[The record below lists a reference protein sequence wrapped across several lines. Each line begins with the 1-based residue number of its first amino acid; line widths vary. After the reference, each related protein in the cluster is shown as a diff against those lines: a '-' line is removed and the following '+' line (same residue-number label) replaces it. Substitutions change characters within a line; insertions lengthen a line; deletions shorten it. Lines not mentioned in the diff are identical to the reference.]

1 MSSSTSAPSNTAPKG
16 TGSARAAHLGPERRR
31 PLVLD
36 AALEVLLAHGY
47 SGTTM
52 AAIALAAGVTKPVV
66 YECFDNKDDVL
77 RSLLKREEERLLDS
91 VERALPTE
99 LDFGDLPALLQASYT
114 AFFTAAL
121 ETPDSWRL
129 VFESQRGIPDGLAKR
144 IRRRRTVVIG
154 QIQHMVAQFLATRN
168 SEHVERESAAMA
180 EMLVSIAE
188 SGTRVLLTSND
199 KKDPWTPEDL
209 AVFVTEGLLK
219 TWL

>member
-1 MSSSTSAPSNTAPKG
+1 MSPSTAAPKS

-36 AALEVLLAHGY
+36 AALEVLLTHGY

-77 RSLLKREEERLLDS
+77 RSLLEREEQRLLDS
-91 VERALPTE
+91 VEKALPTE
-99 LDFGDLPALLQASYT
+99 LDFADLPALLEASYT

-121 ETPDSWRL
+121 DTPDSWRL
-129 VFESQRGIPDGLAKR
+129 VFESQRGIPDALATR
-144 IRRRRTVVIG
+144 IRRKRTVIVG
-154 QIQHMVAQFLATRN
+154 QIQQMVAQFLTTRK
-168 SEHVERESAAMA
+168 SAHIERESAAIA
-180 EMLVSIAE
+180 EILVSVAE
-188 SGTRVLLTSND
+188 SGTRVLLTAND
-199 KKDPWTPEDL
+199 KKDPWTPDAL
-209 AVFVTEGLLK
+209 AHFVAEGLLK

>member
-1 MSSSTSAPSNTAPKG
+1 M
-16 TGSARAAHLGPERRR
+16 
-31 PLVLD
+31 LD

-77 RSLLKREEERLLDS
+77 RNLLEREENRLLDS
-91 VERALPTE
+91 VEKALPTE

-129 VFESQRGIPDGLAKR
+129 VFESQRGIPDALANR
-144 IRRRRTVVIG
+144 IRRKRAVILG
-154 QIQHMVAQFLATRN
+154 QIQQMVAQLLKARK
-168 SEHVERESAAMA
+168 SHHIERESAAMA
-180 EMLVSIAE
+180 EILVSVAE

-199 KKDPWTPEDL
+199 TDDPWSPEDL
-209 AVFVTEGLLK
+209 AIFVTEGLLK